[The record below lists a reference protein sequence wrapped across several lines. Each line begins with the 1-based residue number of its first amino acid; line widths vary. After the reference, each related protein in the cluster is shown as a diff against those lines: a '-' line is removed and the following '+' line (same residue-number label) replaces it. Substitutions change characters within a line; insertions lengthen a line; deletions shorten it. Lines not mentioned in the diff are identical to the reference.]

1 MYRIIL
7 LLFLEFS
14 TTSCDLTIPS
24 NFNISIPCIPDK
36 TPQLSDSEIIWRFR
50 PHKQDPD
57 SEVEIKW
64 KGNILHI
71 TNANGSNEG
80 VYTCV
85 NEEWNEE
92 ARVRSGRTFTLR
104 VDEPIPVQEWKAMI
118 IVAGYD
124 VMLPCKTK
132 SSSSVPNETPPVV
145 WKREIT
151 GGMMPLYPSDMD
163 EEHQQKDDMK
173 HRVFWD
179 TSPKEQDWGIKILKV
194 SKEDAG
200 MYYCTVKKST
210 ETLMV
215 ELVVKDPPLPRCF
228 GFTGPWE
235 PCIDPDSRSWRS
247 ILQESLLHFSTSVY
261 SQLKGSNPKTN
272 LIFSPFS
279 IASTLSNL
287 LLGARG
293 ETRTKLEN
301 ALKLPNE
308 FSCVHSEMKRLKQVT
323 KNSLSMASTIYYS
336 PEETLGEAFINQS
349 LEFYDA
355 VPQMLTNDSN
365 QNMKLVNKWVAEK
378 TNGKITHLVDEVDP
392 SSLFVLLN
400 AVYFNSKWKMVF
412 EPMNKQ
418 VQFTKFSGE
427 EKNVAALYS
436 SKYKLAMSYN
446 TKLKAQVGRLPLTD
460 KNSLY
465 ILLPPTSTEESF
477 SLMEKNM
484 NHTNLSEMVF
494 EMSKMTLQTAEV
506 TLPKIKLAVTTLLPK
521 LLRNLG
527 LSDLF
532 NDPNLC
538 ALSTGDSAISDARH
552 RAFLALTE
560 KGVEGA
566 AATSISLSRSFPSFT
581 ALQPFVL
588 IVWSDEVGA
597 PLFMGR
603 IIDPIETNQ
612 RK

>member
-1 MYRIIL
+1 ARQHC
-7 LLFLEFS
+7 LFCS
-14 TTSCDLTIPS
+14 TKLQFLSMTSCDLTVPL
-24 NFNISIPCIPDK
+24 NVDISIPCLPDN
-36 TPQLSDSEIIWRFR
+36 TPQLSDSEFTWRFR
-50 PHKQDPD
+50 PVHTQGLN

-71 TNANGSNEG
+71 TNVNGSNEG

-85 NEEWNEE
+85 HEGWKQED
-92 ARVRSGRTFTLR
+92 RVRLRRTFTIR
-104 VDEPIPVQEWKAMI
+104 VDEWKVMK
-118 IVAGYD
+118 IVAGDD

-132 SSSSVPNETPPVV
+132 SSSSGPSETPPVV
-145 WKREIT
+145 WKR
-151 GGMMPLYPSDMD
+151 GMVPLDPKDMD
-163 EEHQQKDDMK
+163 EEHQQKDNME

-179 TSPKEQDWGIKILKV
+179 TSPKEQDWGIKILQV
-194 SKEDAG
+194 TNEDAG
-200 MYYCTVKKST
+200 MYHCTVKNST
-210 ETLMV
+210 EMLVV
-215 ELVVKDPPLPRCF
+215 ELVVKDAPLPRCS
-228 GFTGPWE
+228 GHTDHWE

-261 SQLKGSNPKTN
+261 SQLKGSKPRTN
-272 LIFSPFS
+272 LIFSPIS
-279 IASTLSNL
+279 IASILSNL
-287 LLGARG
+287 LLGARA
-293 ETRTKLEN
+293 ETRTQLEN

-365 QNMKLVNKWVAEK
+365 QNVKLINKWVAEK
-378 TNGKITHLVDEVDP
+378 TNEKITHLVDEVDP

-412 EPMNKQ
+412 DSMSKQ
-418 VQFTKFSGE
+418 AEFTKFSGE
-427 EKNVAALYS
+427 EKNVSSLYS

-446 TKLKAQVGRLPLTD
+446 KKLKAQVGRLPLTD

-506 TLPKIKLAVTTLLPK
+506 TLPKIKLAVTTPLEK

-532 NDPNLC
+532 HDPNLC

-566 AATSISLSRSFPSFT
+566 AATSISLSRSFPVFT

-588 IVWSDEVGA
+588 IVWSYEVGA

-603 IIDPIETNQ
+603 IVDPFETNQ
-612 RK
+612 RM